1 MIERETIKRG
11 GRRVA
16 AAMTEFFTA
25 PASAKPLAVFRIGLA
40 AVLLAQAFSLAAN
53 VTDLF
58 GREGLI
64 QWDVTYDGTDRSAMA
79 WAYPHLSWFDGLFA
93 ALGLSEST
101 GVYVMFSLYVT
112 SLVFLLVG
120 FKTRAACIATFA
132 LQLILSNSSPAT
144 VYGVDSFARVSLFYA
159 LWMPLGAVYSIDAI
173 LQRGGAVNSSA
184 ARIGLRFLQL
194 HMALMYLASGIGK
207 GMGAQWWN
215 GEAIWRAVTMPELAQ
230 YDMLWLANYP
240 WLPIFLGWATVILE
254 VVYIAAVC
262 SRRTRLPI
270 VLAVISMHVGIA
282 LFLGLVSFASL
293 MIVLNVSAF
302 LIPSEPTGLK
312 QTAAS
317 FDPQSM
323 VAVAA

>member
-1 MIERETIKRG
+1 M
-11 GRRVA
+11 
-16 AAMTEFFTA
+16 
-25 PASAKPLAVFRIGLA
+25 FRIGLA
-40 AVLLAQAFSLAAN
+40 AVLLAQAFALAAN

-93 ALGLSEST
+93 SLGLSETT

-112 SLVFLLVG
+112 ALVFLLVG
-120 FKTRAACIATFA
+120 FKTPRGVHCDVCVT
-132 LQLILSNSSPAT
+132 QLILSNSSPAT

-230 YDMLWLANYP
+230 YDMTWLANFP

-254 VVYIAAVC
+254 VSYIAAVC

-270 VLAVISMHVGIA
+270 VLAVIGMHVGIA

-317 FDPQSM
+317 FDPQSI